1 MLILDRLRQSFAVAL
16 DRAVKHFIDQGTVDS
31 KSSPGNLAQPSR
43 QDLESYAAMVR
54 PTADPRFGDYQA
66 NCAMPMAKLL
76 GLAPRDV
83 ATALVQYLDVAEMC
97 DDIQIAGPG
106 FINLRLKSQFIDAAV
121 SSMLKDDRLGVPLV
135 AMPRTIIVDY
145 SSPNVAKPMH
155 VGHIR
160 STVIGDALARIYRF
174 MGHRVM
180 TDNHLGDWGTQ
191 FGMVIYGFKHFGNE
205 SALASSPVEE
215 LSRLYRL
222 VNRIIEYHAA
232 GAEIEVAR
240 ASVVDVA
247 RLVDVALH
255 AIAGAKDPKEKK
267 ALEKSHAS
275 ICKKQAAATE
285 KLDKLESIVTG
296 ATEDAVFR
304 GLAAQHADIG
314 QSVLNETAKLHEGD
328 ADNIALWKRFLPY
341 CRDEIDRIYQRLG
354 VTFDYTLGESF
365 YHEMLGK
372 VVEDLRVAGLAS
384 DSEGAVCVFMPEFDA
399 PMIVRKKDGAFLYAT
414 TDLATLF
421 YRRDQFAADEI
432 LYVVDSRQ
440 SEHFEKLFA
449 VARRLGFADIDMQH
463 VNFGTVLGSDG
474 RPFKTRSGTSVGL
487 ESLLDEAVGRAMAV
501 VCDPERSARLDPP
514 MDDAEKQQIAAA
526 VGHGAIK
533 YADLSHHRT
542 SDYKFDLQKMVSLDG
557 NTSAYVQYAYARVNG
572 IMQKG
577 GVGLEEIAA
586 FDHAALIS
594 DPAERS
600 LAMTLLRF
608 GESLEQ
614 VRNDNAPNFL
624 VDYLYETARAYAV
637 FNDNC
642 PVLKASDDQTT
653 RSRLVLVATTARVLQ
668 QGLDLLGIRVVPRM

>member
-372 VVEDLRVAGLAS
+372 VVEDLRAAGLAS

-668 QGLDLLGIRVVPRM
+668 QGLDLLGIRVVQRM